1 MACDFISAGRALS
14 CKDASG
20 GLKNVYFSDSEESAW
35 TIDALT
41 DEVDAVVGG
50 PLDVYKYE
58 LKGTST
64 FEQTINS
71 SRDNG
76 TSFVEQ
82 TLTLS
87 LQRMSAADNKAIKLL
102 TWNNPRVLVEDYN
115 GNVFLMGVENGADV
129 SGGTIATGAA
139 MGDFNGYT
147 LTLSAMERVPAHF
160 LVGSLASDLIDEG
173 GVSFD
178 VNPV

>member
-1 MACDFISAGRALS
+1 MACDFITTGRALS

-20 GLKNVYFSDSEESAW
+20 GLKNVYFSNSAESDW
-35 TIDALT
+35 DIDTT
-41 DEVDAVVGG
+41 DEVSAVVNA

-178 VNPV
+178 VITA

>member
-1 MACDFISAGRALS
+1 MACDFITTGRALS

-20 GLKNVYFSDSEESAW
+20 GLKNVYFSNSAESDW
-35 TIDALT
+35 TIDTT
-41 DEVDAVVGG
+41 DEVSAVVNA

-178 VNPV
+178 VTSA

>member
-1 MACDFISAGRALS
+1 MACDFITTGRALS

-20 GLKNVYFSDSEESAW
+20 GLKNVYFSNSAESDW
-35 TIDALT
+35 TIDTT
-41 DEVDAVVGG
+41 DEVSAVVSG

-178 VNPV
+178 VITA

>member
-35 TIDALT
+35 TIDTT
-41 DEVDAVVGG
+41 DEVSAVVGG

-147 LTLSAMERVPAHF
+147 LTLSAMERTPANF
-160 LVGSLASDLIDEG
+160 LEPNTLADDLINDK
-173 GVSFD
+173 GVHFD

>member
-1 MACDFISAGRALS
+1 MACDFITTGRALS

-20 GLKNVYFSDSEESAW
+20 GLKNVYFSNSAESDW
-35 TIDALT
+35 TIDTT
-41 DEVDAVVGG
+41 DEVSAVVNA

-178 VNPV
+178 VISA